1 MSGASATG
9 VEVDARRSMADMLRA
24 LEPPGGLPR
33 EALSTGAMLHALQ
46 PPTASFGAPSN
57 GDVIQQAFAP
67 AIITDTRVSSSAAE
81 SWEERGFAPKC
92 LMLCNLPYR
101 EPKPADLVN
110 GTWVRTAGKYTLEVT
125 GSSKGIPYG
134 SYPRLFAFWL
144 TKEVLRTKSTSIS
157 MGNSFAEFCR
167 AMNVDR
173 SRGKNG
179 AGMRMI
185 EQATR
190 FLEARIIFRDND
202 TSPAARGKTT
212 QSRNRFLPVSHQT
225 VEFWTYP
232 DDSAQRSLFGGC
244 DIVLT
249 KEFFDYIST
258 NFIKFDMQALLSIKD
273 SALSLDIFQWLAYR
287 LPTIPRDKPLSLT
300 WTDLEDQYGG
310 QFAETKFFA
319 VTFRQRLKEVLR
331 LYPAARV
338 EEFSNGRRISTQGLT
353 FYHSPSPTQLT
364 STKSL

>member
-1 MSGASATG
+1 MMQALAPPRNAPSNQATPTT
-9 VEVDARRSMADMLRA
+9 ADML
-24 LEPPGGLPR
+24 L
-33 EALSTGAMLHALQ
+33 ALQ
-46 PPTASFGAPSN
+46 PPPGASAPPERIS
-57 GDVIQQAFAP
+57 DEISSP
-67 AIITDTRVSSSAAE
+67 SSPHILSDTRLVAPPATE
-81 SWEERGFAPKC
+81 VWEETGFAPKC

-101 EPKPADLVN
+101 EPKPAELVH

-125 GSSKGIPYG
+125 GSSRGIPYG

-144 TKEVLRTKSTSIS
+144 TKEVLRTQSKSIS

-167 AMNVDR
+167 SMNIDR

-202 TSPAARGKTT
+202 RTSATRGRPRE
-212 QSRNRFLPVSHQT
+212 SRNNFLPISHET
-225 VEFWTYP
+225 VEFWTYS

-244 DIVLT
+244 EIVLT
-249 KEFFDYIST
+249 DEFFEYIRS
-258 NFIKFDMQALLSIKD
+258 NFIKFDMQAVLAIKD

-287 LPTIPRDKPLSLT
+287 LPTIPRDKPLSLA
-300 WTDLEDQYGG
+300 WPELEAQYGG
-310 QFAETKFFA
+310 QFTETKFFA

-331 LYPAARV
+331 LYPAAKV
-338 EEFSNGRRISTQGLT
+338 EEFSTGRRISTQGLT
-353 FYHSPSPTQLT
+353 FHHSPSPTQLT
-364 STKSL
+364 LTKSL